1 MEGQICNAGQ
11 VFERFTDQSRQ
22 VLVLAQEEAS
32 LLNHSFIGT
41 EHLLLGLIRADDGVA
56 SKVLTDAG
64 VRLPAVRDRV
74 EETIG
79 LTAGRDSGSPPFTPR
94 TKKVLEL
101 SLRESNQLG
110 HNKIG
115 TEHLLLGLIREGEG
129 VACQVL
135 VDLGANLGEIRR
147 RVMQHLVDA
156 GAGEASRD
164 PTHEISAPSSTATSA
179 KEVAC
184 SFCGRAPPESGRIIS
199 GSDAFIC
206 ESCIRRWYTRL
217 RPRPNTVRP
226 VPASPPLIAPPAGF
240 EPEGADQARS
250 EITAAFAASRT
261 SSDDGQAIPAVERG
275 HDLGPTLALAN
286 ERHRHMIADGS
297 GVLISADEIHFYDR
311 NRALV
316 VFSISIGERLLLGGQ
331 HINTLLIGGEWK
343 MARSTFCRLMDLAGI
358 ACPPET
364 D

>member
-1 MEGQICNAGQ
+1 MCDPPPATSESTTVETEGQICNAGE

-22 VLVLAQEEAS
+22 VLVLAQEEAR

-41 EHLLLGLIRADDGVA
+41 EHVLLGLIRADDGVA
-56 SKVLTDAG
+56 SQVLTEVG

-94 TKKVLEL
+94 AKKVLEL
-101 SLRESNQLG
+101 SLRESHQLG
-110 HNKIG
+110 HHKIG

-135 VDLGANLGEIRR
+135 VDLGANLAEIRS

-156 GAGEASRD
+156 GAGEGSRD
-164 PTHEISAPSSTATSA
+164 PTYEISAPSSTTTSA

-184 SFCGRAPPESGRIIS
+184 SFCGRTPPESGRIIS

-206 ESCIRRWYTRL
+206 ESCIRRWYMRL
-217 RPRPNTVRP
+217 PPPPNTVRP
-226 VPASPPLIAPPAGF
+226 GRSSAPLIAPPVGI

-250 EITAAFAASRT
+250 EITGRLQPAGYPATTGKRFRQLRRATISVQHLLWPT
-261 SSDDGQAIPAVERG
+261 SATG
-275 HDLGPTLALAN
+275 T
-286 ERHRHMIADGS
+286 
-297 GVLISADEIHFYDR
+297 
-311 NRALV
+311 
-316 VFSISIGERLLLGGQ
+316 
-331 HINTLLIGGEWK
+331 
-343 MARSTFCRLMDLAGI
+343 
-358 ACPPET
+358 
-364 D
+364 